1 MDKSD
6 ENEILYVGFN
16 QNSECFAWGTE
27 TGFKIYN
34 TDPFKNTFSRDFDG
48 GISIVSMLF
57 RWNILAIVGG
67 GSNPKYN
74 PDRVMLW
81 DDNQSKCIGE
91 LKFKT
96 PVKGVKMNKETIAVV
111 LQDRIYVYEFSNL
124 KIRDAIETYDNPDGI
139 CCLSSKKDTNVLAC
153 PDKTKGSIRVSLF
166 DNSLKIEAHEG
177 TISCLAMTSD
187 GSTIAS
193 ASERGTLVRIFNA
206 STGIKLQE
214 VRRGSEMAKIYSIAF
229 SGENDMMAVT
239 SDKGT
244 AHVFKLDLED
254 EEKRADEES
263 SNTTSVFGFMK
274 GVLPTYFSSEW
285 SFAQF
290 KFCDDGK
297 PAYTAWAFTSE
308 NKLVLIST
316 KGDYFLL
323 DVDKNEKTAT
333 KKVHLIFNQ

>member
-1 MDKSD
+1 MES
-6 ENEILYVGFN
+6 EGEILYVGFN
-16 QNSECFAWGTE
+16 QDAGCFACGTE

-96 PVKGVKMNKETIAVV
+96 AVKGVRMNKETIAVI

-139 CCLSSKKDTNVLAC
+139 CCLSAKKDSSVLAC
-153 PDKTKGSIRVSLF
+153 PDKEKGKVRVSF
-166 DNSLKIEAHEG
+166 YDNSNSFTAHDG
-177 TISCLAMTSD
+177 AIAWLSLNFD
-187 GSTIAS
+187 GSMVAT
-193 ASERGTLVRIFNA
+193 ASEKGTLVRLFDS
-206 STGIKLQE
+206 STGSKLQE
-214 VRRGSEMAKIYSIAF
+214 VRRGADPAKIYSIAF
-229 SGENDMMAVT
+229 SSNNLLAIS

-244 AHVFKLDLED
+244 VHVFALEKP
-254 EEKRADEES
+254 EEVKKEES
-263 SNTTSVFGFMK
+263 SNTKSLFGFMK
-274 GVLPTYFSSEW
+274 GILPTYFASEW

-290 KFCDDGK
+290 KFWEDTK
-297 PAYTAWAFTSE
+297 PQFTACAFTSE
-308 NKLVLIST
+308 NKLVLVSK
-316 KGDYFLL
+316 KGDYYLL
-323 DVDKNEKTAT
+323 EVDTEGKQIN
-333 KKVHLIFNQ
+333 KKVHLMINVE